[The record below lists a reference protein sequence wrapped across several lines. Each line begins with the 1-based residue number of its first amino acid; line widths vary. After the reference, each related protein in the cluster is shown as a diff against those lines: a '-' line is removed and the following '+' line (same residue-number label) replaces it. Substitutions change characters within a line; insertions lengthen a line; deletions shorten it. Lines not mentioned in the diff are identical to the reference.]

1 MPETC
6 SYTVCWRAL
15 VSYWVSVMECPII
28 GISRHRIATDGEG
41 VTTLVAFHGCTL
53 RCQYCLNPQSIDP
66 DMACRQISPEQL
78 YEETRIDN
86 LYFLATG
93 GGVTFGGGEP
103 ALRHAFICRFKEV
116 CDPGW
121 KIFIETSLN
130 VPQAHVEALLP
141 IIDGYIVD
149 IKDTHP
155 ATYHAYTCGH
165 WERVLDNL
173 RLLASKELH
182 DRVTLRLPLIP
193 RFNTAD
199 DVDESEQLL
208 RQMGFTH
215 FDRFEYIT
223 PDHNDTYTRKKS
235 ADGLQ
240 SDNKKNKP

>member
-1 MPETC
+1 
-6 SYTVCWRAL
+6 
-15 VSYWVSVMECPII
+15 MECPII

-155 ATYHAYTCGH
+155 TTYHAYTCGH

-173 RLLASKELH
+173 RLLASKGLH
-182 DRVTLRLPLIP
+182 DRVTLRLPFIP

-223 PDHNDTYTRKKS
+223 PDHNDSYTRKKS
-235 ADGLQ
+235 ADSLQ